1 MDGPH
6 DHPHATLGN
15 NAVELVAKG
24 TKFVK
29 FTLAFFS
36 KIYVQLFFKVQFYR
50 IFDIAEDV
58 QRLTMIVAAAVQ
70 RRRFLSSPERNAIG
84 IGIVIGDI
92 GASLLIWNMVE
103 GLVFVLKQSI
113 SF

>member
-1 MDGPH
+1 
-6 DHPHATLGN
+6 
-15 NAVELVAKG
+15 
-24 TKFVK
+24 
-29 FTLAFFS
+29 
-36 KIYVQLFFKVQFYR
+36 
-50 IFDIAEDV
+50 
-58 QRLTMIVAAAVQ
+58 MIVAAAVQ

-92 GASLLIWNMVE
+92 GVSLLIWNMVE